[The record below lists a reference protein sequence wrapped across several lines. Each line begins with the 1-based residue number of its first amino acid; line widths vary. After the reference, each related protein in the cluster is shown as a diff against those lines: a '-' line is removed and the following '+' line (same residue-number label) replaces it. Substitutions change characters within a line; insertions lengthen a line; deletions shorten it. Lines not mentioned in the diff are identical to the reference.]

1 MTRTF
6 VVTCSVPCNDLDE
19 LELTAVDHTIAVTGP
34 DGFRHELELPGEADL
49 EQMEVELYKHFLEIR
64 APLRAT

>member
-6 VVTCSVPCNDLDE
+6 VVTCTVPCTDLDE
-19 LELTAVDHTIAVTGP
+19 LELTSDDHTIGVTGP
-34 DGFRHELELPGEADL
+34 DGYRHELELPREADL
-49 EQMEVELYKHFLEIR
+49 ERMEVELHKHFLEIR